1 MVKKQYYLAVTN
13 LPALLQRTLSNHKKD
28 LDCLNCIKS
37 SASNNKLKDHEEICN
52 NYDSYR
58 IGMSKQVEK
67 ILKYNPGEK

>member
-37 SASNNKLKDHEEICN
+37 SASNNKLKEICN